1 MKKSATKYRKKRRL
15 KKAVRR
21 TVGALFMI
29 SAIIVAAIPFPD
41 AVAADP
47 DVPATYAYN
56 VTTTDYFSGDNY
68 ANIAKI
74 NSVTYNPT
82 TDAKAF
88 TVRQMSGGEWQLN
101 WQFQFTKLDTEDNV
115 ITKYN
120 DKYAADTVEISSK
133 VRQKY
138 FIVTQD
144 NLNDFYTSDTTFQMT
159 DPIQDPDTI
168 SGKGGNIDYTMAKP
182 GDPDEWFFERYFS
195 SLYTT
200 FINDYDNYKKSVEA
214 HDKWIAD
221 GHAVGEAGEPTV
233 LTAPVALTKKPSVL
247 PDEDKLKFFCDIMIG
262 KDTGFKLQKVDDAR
276 NSGTTG
282 IQTIYIPKGTTAP
295 AAVAAYNIDDNGYLS
310 GKEYTIIGIAKEA
323 FKDTYNVINLTL
335 ASEISYVGDSA
346 FENSFVSN
354 VVLKGAKDLGNAAFK
369 NCKKLTTI
377 TLPQSVTVIGAE
389 AFYGSALTS
398 VTIPYSV
405 SEIGPG
411 AFASCVNLKT
421 VSNAG
426 ETTQTRTIDKY
437 AFFNC
442 TGLDNVDFGNSVVSK
457 MGEGAFAVDQGVTGN
472 MTEFKFPSVT
482 GAIENT
488 EDLGDYALA
497 GRANLKKIIMPA
509 NFGRNIK
516 ATIPENAFLGC
527 INLEN
532 FEFPDDGN
540 GSCGYAEYS
549 NTMFA
554 TVINNN
560 FYVRGPKN
568 NKEGITASPRKS
580 TWSAYYLN
588 NKDSHVPY
596 VYKENGEDFYE
607 VSDGKYV
614 LVIDDDGTLS
624 SCNFVGTAENIPL
637 LTIPDKVGTTSVT
650 GIKEGCFAP
659 GDAGTLEKI
668 VKLEVKDSNMVTI
681 GNNVFN
687 GAKLL
692 EEIKVGNSVTTIG
705 TGAFSNCPELKL
717 AELGSGIILIGNDAF
732 KNNPKLENIS
742 FSSPANGTSSFPLEN
757 IGTDAF
763 STGGE
768 KLTITGEAA
777 TDYGPFVWSM
787 QPDNYMNKEDG
798 VRVCYK
804 TPSPSNLTIILDN
817 QNNLPTLV
825 DYPHYEDL
833 KDATLYSDLISRY
846 ESGSSITP
854 AEEALVKSTL
864 NINVPSGVKSI
875 DARGYF
881 SNASKKVEG
890 VEPYS
895 NSNSIS
901 AYFGSMKYKD
911 QYQSHGLFNG
921 FYGDIAGTNGGKRE
935 YIAEDSKEEVD
946 IGNDRIKSI
955 TLNTVEY
962 LPNGCFDS
970 CEGLETVNL
979 GSSIN
984 DIVINPLTDSS
995 DPGKPPFEGCT
1006 ALTSIACGND
1016 NFNADNGVLYQ
1027 NLAND
1032 KKLLLECFAS
1042 RGTKVGSSTVSLNN
1056 DPLLAKVSQISP
1068 ASFRNCDNITSV
1080 DFTGANI
1087 FDEIPDQCFSGCNLL
1102 TEVDLPANVDTIGDQ
1117 AFADTGSYTKVIVR
1131 GREVSLGKNA
1141 FENVPQAYLVSYE
1154 DSGVRKA
1161 AKKQGANVEQTI
1173 DNMYTIKFYTYDG
1186 STLIK
1191 SVQVEEGD
1199 TADAPEN
1206 TEVPAREGYTFTGWS
1221 RSLKNIS
1228 EDMFALAVYTLNA
1241 GVTPGT
1247 TPGVTPGVTRG
1258 VTPGVTN
1265 KITPTPS
1272 PSVSPTASA
1281 TQYQLTVIY
1290 GSGSGKYAS
1299 GTTVIINAIEPPAGK
1314 VFDKWVTSTTG
1325 VTIASATSMATTV
1338 KTTTSDATIT
1348 ATYKNT
1354 GSASGNSV
1362 NRVSSS
1368 NSGGATEVN
1377 SGNSNT
1383 KVDITKP
1390 GISNTDKAYASVSGS
1405 SDNFII
1411 KISES
1416 DEAANEVATALST
1429 QYSDMN
1435 PIKYFAMDIALYDA
1449 TGTNK
1454 IENTDGISVNI
1465 TMPVPD
1471 ALVQYAGNNKVGVVI
1486 NGSLNVLNC
1495 KFLTIDGIP
1504 CISFTANHFSP
1515 YTIFVDTANL
1525 TQGTLDSTPKTGDGI
1540 HPKWFVVIAFACI
1553 SLILFLKK
1561 DKVTNI
1567 KVA

>member
-41 AVAADP
+41 AAAADP
-47 DVPATYAYN
+47 AAPPTYSYPADLTGDYIPIDFANASITSNGTAYTMSKPSSGGWQLDWQFKYYAETMGANGLITEYNSQYSVDEIQLDYRVYSDYVAVKEDDYKKYYNDTAETAEITVYYGDTAQPTKSIKTLGKVYTLSGDPATCVDKQFFIDNFADDYNKYKEAYTN
-56 VTTTDYFSGDNY
+56 AKLNNDSIKYPYPENIIKTYQDVYKTDD
-68 ANIAKI
+68 
-74 NSVTYNPT
+74 
-82 TDAKAF
+82 D
-88 TVRQMSGGEWQLN
+88 RMQ
-101 WQFQFTKLDTEDNV
+101 
-115 ITKYN
+115 
-120 DKYAADTVEISSK
+120 
-133 VRQKY
+133 
-138 FIVTQD
+138 
-144 NLNDFYTSDTTFQMT
+144 
-159 DPIQDPDTI
+159 
-168 SGKGGNIDYTMAKP
+168 
-182 GDPDEWFFERYFS
+182 
-195 SLYTT
+195 
-200 FINDYDNYKKSVEA
+200 
-214 HDKWIAD
+214 
-221 GHAVGEAGEPTV
+221 
-233 LTAPVALTKKPSVL
+233 
-247 PDEDKLKFFCDIMIG
+247 FFCDQVFGSGTPMTLQIVDKRVYVDGKANSWDKVYAPQLKSIPEATDSISIG
-262 KDTGFKLQKVDDAR
+262 GIPYYSDRNGFLAR
-276 NSGTTG
+276 NF
-282 IQTIYIPKGTTAP
+282 
-295 AAVAAYNIDDNGYLS
+295 AAL
-310 GKEYTIIGIAKEA
+310 IGIAKNA
-323 FKDTYNVINLTL
+323 FSGVQNVKTL
-335 ASEISYVGDSA
+335 EMAKEISYIGDSA
-346 FENSFVSN
+346 FENSFLESVKLSMGAQIGNRAFAKCSRLANVDLPEGVSM
-354 VVLKGAKDLGNAAFK
+354 
-369 NCKKLTTI
+369 
-377 TLPQSVTVIGAE
+377 IGAE
-389 AFYGSALTS
+389 AFSRSSITKI
-398 VTIPYSV
+398 TIPYSV
-405 SEIGPG
+405 EKIGSG
-411 AFASCVNLKT
+411 AFSYCTNLANVTITSGGSLTKT
-421 VSNAG
+421 IG
-426 ETTQTRTIDKY
+426 KY
-437 AFFNC
+437 AFFDC
-442 TGLDNVDFGNSVVSK
+442 LGLTNVDFGTSQITEI
-457 MGEGAFAVDQGVTGN
+457 GEASFAVDTAVTAN
-472 MTEFKFPSVT
+472 MSKFKFPDYIIDGAKLGTCVLGGRSDLTEVTMPSNLGYSVVTAITDDLFT
-482 GAIENT
+482 GCTGLECVIFPETCGNVSY
-488 EDLGDYALA
+488 GP
-497 GRANLKKIIMPA
+497 NLFKQV
-509 NFGRNIK
+509 IK
-516 ATIPENAFLGC
+516 E
-527 INLEN
+527 
-532 FEFPDDGN
+532 
-540 GSCGYAEYS
+540 
-549 NTMFA
+549 
-554 TVINNN
+554 N
-560 FYVRGPKN
+560 FYVRGPK
-568 NKEGITASPRKS
+568 EDGHLGIALPRTSTRTALFNTS
-580 TWSAYYLN
+580 
-588 NKDSHVPY
+588 SHVPY
-596 VYKENGEDFYE
+596 VYNEGGENFYE
-607 VSDGKYV
+607 VSDGTYV
-614 LVIDDDGTLS
+614 LTIDSKGVLTSGERIGT
-624 SCNFVGTAENIPL
+624 GDIPL
-637 LTIPDKVGTTSVT
+637 LTIPEKVGTTAVT

-659 GDAGTLEKI
+659 GEKGTLDYIK
-668 VKLEVKDSNMVTI
+668 VLEVKDSSMTTI
-681 GNNVFN
+681 GNNVFK
-687 GAKLL
+687 GALKL
-692 EEIKVGNSVTTIG
+692 EKIIIGNSVTTIG
-705 TGAFSNCPELKL
+705 SGAFSECPVLTT
-717 AELGSGIILIGNDAF
+717 AELGSGITSIGNEAF
-732 KNNPKLENIS
+732 KDSKKLENIT
-742 FSSPANGTSSFPLEN
+742 FASPANGTVSFPLEN

-768 KLTITGEAA
+768 KLTITGDAA
-777 TDYGPFVWSM
+777 ADYGPFVWSM

-833 KDATLYSDLISRY
+833 KDLTLYNDLISRY
-846 ESGSSITP
+846 EAGSSITP
-854 AEEALVKSTL
+854 VEEALVKSTL

-901 AYFGSMKYKD
+901 AYFGSMRYKN

-921 FYGDIAGTNGGKRE
+921 FFGDIDGADGGKRE
-935 YIAEDSKEEVD
+935 YSTGDGNEKED

-955 TLNTVEY
+955 TLSTVEY
-962 LPNGCFDS
+962 LPNGCFNS
-970 CEGLETVNL
+970 CEGLETVYL

-984 DIVINPLTDSS
+984 DIVINPLDDLK

-1006 ALTSIACGND
+1006 ALTSIACGNN
-1016 NFNADNGVLYQ
+1016 NFIGENGILYQ

-1032 KKLLLECFAS
+1032 NKYLIECFAS
-1042 RGTKVGSSTVSLNN
+1042 RGKVGSSTISLNN

-1068 ASFRNCDNITSV
+1068 AAFRYCNNITSV
-1080 DFTGANI
+1080 DFTGANK
-1087 FDEIPDQCFSGCNLL
+1087 FDEIPDECFSKSVLL
-1102 TEVDLPANVDTIGDQ
+1102 TEIDLPANVDTIGDQ
-1117 AFADTGSYTKVIVR
+1117 AFADTGTYTKVIVR
-1131 GREVSLGKNA
+1131 GKEVSLGKDA
-1141 FENVPQAYLVSYE
+1141 FENVAQPYLVSYK

-1161 AKKQGANVEQTI
+1161 AKKQGVNVEQTI
-1173 DNMYTIKFYTYDG
+1173 DNMYTVKFYTYDG
-1186 STLIK
+1186 ATLIK

-1199 TADAPEN
+1199 TADAPEDSD
-1206 TEVPAREGYTFTGWS
+1206 VPARESYTFTGWS

-1228 EDMFALAVYTLNA
+1228 EDMFVLAVYTPNA
-1241 GVTPGT
+1241 GVTPGVTPGT

-1265 KITPTPS
+1265 KVTPTPS

-1281 TQYQLTVIY
+1281 TQYQLTVVY

-1314 VFDKWVTSTTG
+1314 VFDKWVTATTG

-1362 NRVSSS
+1362 NKVSSS
-1368 NSGGATEVN
+1368 KSGGATEVN

-1454 IENTDGISVNI
+1454 IENTDGLSVNI

-1504 CISFTANHFSP
+1504 CISFMANHFSP

-1525 TQGTLDSTPKTGDGI
+1525 TQGTLDSTPRTGDGI

>member
-1 MKKSATKYRKKRRL
+1 MKKSVIKNRKKRRL

-21 TVGALFMI
+21 TLGALFMI

-41 AVAADP
+41 AAAADEVP
-47 DVPATYAYN
+47 PTYPYPTSFTDDLIPIDFANGDYTSNGTAYTMSKPSSGGWQLDWQFKYYAETMGANGLITEYNSQYSVDEIQLDYRVYSDYVAVKEDDYKKYYNDTTETAEITVYYGDTNQPPKSIKTLGKVYTLSGDPATCVDKQFFMDNFAIDYNKYKEAYTN
-56 VTTTDYFSGDNY
+56 
-68 ANIAKI
+68 AK
-74 NSVTYNPT
+74 
-82 TDAKAF
+82 
-88 TVRQMSGGEWQLN
+88 LN
-101 WQFQFTKLDTEDNV
+101 NDP
-115 ITKYN
+115 TKYPYPEN
-120 DKYAADTVEISSK
+120 IIKTYKDVYK
-133 VRQKY
+133 
-138 FIVTQD
+138 
-144 NLNDFYTSDTTFQMT
+144 SD
-159 DPIQDPDTI
+159 
-168 SGKGGNIDYTMAKP
+168 
-182 GDPDEWFFERYFS
+182 DERMQ
-195 SLYTT
+195 
-200 FINDYDNYKKSVEA
+200 
-214 HDKWIAD
+214 
-221 GHAVGEAGEPTV
+221 
-233 LTAPVALTKKPSVL
+233 
-247 PDEDKLKFFCDIMIG
+247 FFCDQVFGSGTPMTLQIVDKRVYDDVSGNAIRWDKVYAPQLKSIPEATDSISIG
-262 KDTGFKLQKVDDAR
+262 GIPYYSDRNGFLAR
-276 NSGTTG
+276 NF
-282 IQTIYIPKGTTAP
+282 
-295 AAVAAYNIDDNGYLS
+295 AAL
-310 GKEYTIIGIAKEA
+310 IGIAKNA
-323 FKDTYNVINLTL
+323 FKGVQNVKTL
-335 ASEISYVGDSA
+335 EMAKEISYIGDSA
-346 FENSFVSN
+346 FEDSFLESVKLSMGAQIGNRAFAKCSRLANVDLPEGVSM
-354 VVLKGAKDLGNAAFK
+354 
-369 NCKKLTTI
+369 
-377 TLPQSVTVIGAE
+377 IGAE
-389 AFYGSALTS
+389 AFSRSSIAKI
-398 VTIPYSV
+398 TIPYSV
-405 SEIGPG
+405 EKIGSG
-411 AFASCVNLKT
+411 AFSYCTNLANVTITSGGSLTKT
-421 VSNAG
+421 IG
-426 ETTQTRTIDKY
+426 RY
-437 AFFNC
+437 AFFDC
-442 TGLDNVDFGNSVVSK
+442 LGLTNVDFGTSQITEI
-457 MGEGAFAVDQGVTGN
+457 GEAAFAVDTAVTAN
-472 MTEFKFPSVT
+472 MSKFKFPDYITDATKLGKCVLGGRSDLTEVT
-482 GAIENT
+482 LPSNLGYNVTTKITA
-488 EDLGDYALA
+488 DLFTGCTGLECVIFPETCGNVSYD
-497 GRANLKKIIMPA
+497 ANLFKQVLK
-509 NFGRNIK
+509 
-516 ATIPENAFLGC
+516 E
-527 INLEN
+527 
-532 FEFPDDGN
+532 
-540 GSCGYAEYS
+540 
-549 NTMFA
+549 
-554 TVINNN
+554 N
-560 FYVRGPKN
+560 FYVRGPK
-568 NKEGITASPRKS
+568 EDGHLGIAAPRTSTRTAVFNTS
-580 TWSAYYLN
+580 
-588 NKDSHVPY
+588 SHVPY
-596 VYKENGEDFYE
+596 VYNEGGENFYE
-607 VSDGKYV
+607 VSDGTYV
-614 LVIDDDGTLS
+614 LTIDSKGVLTSGERIVTGD
-624 SCNFVGTAENIPL
+624 IPL
-637 LTIPDKVGTTSVT
+637 LTIPQKVGTTAVT

-659 GDAGTLEKI
+659 GDKGTLDYIK
-668 VKLEVKDSNMVTI
+668 VLEVKDSSMTTI
-681 GNNVFN
+681 GNNVFK
-687 GAKLL
+687 GALKL
-692 EEIKVGNSVTTIG
+692 EKIIIGNSVTTIG
-705 TGAFSNCPELKL
+705 SGAFSECPVLTT
-717 AELGSGIILIGNDAF
+717 AELGSGITSIGNEVF
-732 KNNPKLENIS
+732 KGSKQLENIT
-742 FSSPANGTSSFPLEN
+742 FASPAKGTVSFPLKN

-763 STGGE
+763 STGGA
-768 KLTITGEAA
+768 KLTITGDAA
-777 TDYGPFVWSM
+777 ADYGPFVWSM

-804 TPSPSNLTIILDN
+804 TPSPSNFTIILDN

-833 KDATLYSDLISRY
+833 STVSGNDLISRY
-846 ESGSSITP
+846 EAGNAITP

-864 NINVPSGVKSI
+864 NINVPSGVKSV

-881 SNASKKVEG
+881 NNTSKKVDG
-890 VEPYS
+890 VDPYS
-895 NSNSIS
+895 NSNSIL
-901 AYFGSMKYKD
+901 AYFGSMRYKD

-921 FYGDIAGTNGGKRE
+921 FFGDIAGADGGKRE
-935 YIAEDSKEEVD
+935 YPAKDSTEKED
-946 IGNDRIKSI
+946 IGNDRIKNI

-962 LPNGCFDS
+962 LPNGCFNS

-984 DIVINPLTDSS
+984 DIVINPLNDPD
-995 DPGKPPFEGCT
+995 DPGNSPFEGCT
-1006 ALTSIACGND
+1006 ALTSIACGNN
-1016 NFNADNGVLYQ
+1016 NFNADNGILYQ

-1032 KKLLLECFAS
+1032 KKILLECFAS

-1056 DPLLAKVSQISP
+1056 DPSLAKISQISL
-1068 ASFRNCDNITSV
+1068 AAFRNCDNITSV
-1080 DFTGANI
+1080 DFTGANN
-1087 FDEIPDQCFSGCNLL
+1087 FDEIPDQCFSGSVLL

-1117 AFADTGSYTKVIVR
+1117 AFSDTGSYTKVIVR
-1131 GREVSLGKNA
+1131 GKEVSLGKDA
-1141 FENVPQAYLVSYE
+1141 FEDVAQPYLVSYK

-1161 AKKQGANVEQTI
+1161 AKKQGVNVEQTI

-1206 TEVPAREGYTFTGWS
+1206 TEVPAREGYTFTGWNK
-1221 RSLKNIS
+1221 SLKNIT
-1228 EDMFALAVYTLNA
+1228 EDTFVLAVYTLNPGVTP

-1265 KITPTPS
+1265 KVTPTATPS

-1281 TQYQLTVIY
+1281 TQYQLTVVY

-1454 IENTDGISVNI
+1454 IENTDGLSVNI

-1525 TQGTLDSTPKTGDGI
+1525 TQGTLDSTPKTGDSI